1 MIKNP
6 LDQVRSTLVIMILFG
21 VMFFLPLF
29 IYPLL
34 VLFEPDPLSVGAAFT
49 FENLVWALSY
59 PLIGWFLW
67 LSTKP
72 YHDELAELVL
82 NIPQPAEIRSY
93 ITLSIGMIISAIGF
107 TYLLFYPLSLV
118 APDIVQSWLLDN
130 PYLLY
135 WDDEGVYLL
144 GNLAG
149 ILLAVVFAPVLEE
162 FLFRGYLLNRWTLR
176 FGALPAML
184 LSSFIFAILHPD
196 VLGAFVFALIMSLLY
211 MKTRSLLAPII
222 VHAANNVI
230 AVMMEWLDRSL
241 FSGFE
246 QVTVADFQDYLWL
259 GMLCMLIGF
268 PWLWFYVKRNFLP
281 LRPLLLA
288 HREGGNTD
296 NDYLA

>member
-1 MIKNP
+1 MINNP

-21 VMFFLPLF
+21 VIFFLPLF
-29 IYPLL
+29 IYQLL
-34 VLFEPDPLSVGAAFT
+34 LLFDPGTLSTGAAFT
-49 FENLVWALSY
+49 FDNIVWALSY

-67 LSTKP
+67 QSTTR
-72 YHDELAELVL
+72 YRDELAELVL
-82 NIPQPAEIRSY
+82 DIPPAAEIRSY
-93 ITLSIGMIISAIGF
+93 VTLSVGMVISAIGF
-107 TYLLFYPLSLV
+107 TYLVFYPLSLV
-118 APDIVQSWLLDN
+118 APDIVQSWLLDT

-135 WDDEGVYLL
+135 WDDQSIYLL

-149 ILLAVVFAPVLEE
+149 LLLAIVFAPVLEE

-176 FGALPAML
+176 FGPLPAML
-184 LSSFIFAILHPD
+184 LSAFIFAILHPD

-222 VHAANNVI
+222 VHAANNMI
-230 AVMMEWLDRSL
+230 AVLMEWLDRSL

-281 LRPLLLA
+281 LQPLLLA
-288 HREGGNTD
+288 HRQGGD
-296 NDYLA
+296 HRDDYLA